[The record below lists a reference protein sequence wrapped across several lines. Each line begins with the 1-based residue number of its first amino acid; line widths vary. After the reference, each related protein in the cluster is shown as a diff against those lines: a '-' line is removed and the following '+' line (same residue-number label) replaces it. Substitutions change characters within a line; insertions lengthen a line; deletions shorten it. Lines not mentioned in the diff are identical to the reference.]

1 MKSGRRHYRVAREGA
16 HIVRANAAD
25 GEADEVLVYAA
36 NPWRAIDAAVK
47 RWYGKRAVWTALNAH
62 TNSID
67 ERGRFSE
74 RGRVY
79 LDVTVN
85 AEWFEAR
92 LIVHQLVG
100 EMPTY
105 DGVYDLRP
113 IFAAQEAARSRE
125 SAKQ

>member
-16 HIVRANAAD
+16 YVVRANAAD
-25 GEADEVLVYAA
+25 GQEDEVLVYAA

-47 RWYGKRAVWTALNAH
+47 RWYGKRAVWTALNAY

-67 ERGRFSE
+67 EHGRFSE

-79 LDVTVN
+79 LDVAVN

-113 IFAAQEAARSRE
+113 MFAAQEAARRIKG
-125 SAKQ
+125 AKE